1 MELNFF
7 CTYYKERCSNTHI
20 SINRIKKLFCIILM
34 PFTNKPIKSDDPDD
48 DKLLDEYRVSGDI
61 AILGKLFHR
70 YMSLLYGVCL
80 KYLNDDELAKDAVMG
95 IFEELVAK
103 VKQHEIKQFRGWL
116 YVLARNYCLMQ
127 LRTGKKLDVINLDD
141 VMENTQFL
149 HHDERYNED
158 YMKILE
164 RCMEKL
170 PLKQKQS
177 VELFYLQEKC
187 YKDVADETGFSMN
200 DVKSYIQNGKRNLK
214 ICIEKNSA

>member
-1 MELNFF
+1 
-7 CTYYKERCSNTHI
+7 
-20 SINRIKKLFCIILM
+20 M
-34 PFTNKPIKSDDPDD
+34 PFKNKPIKPDYPDD
-48 DKLLDEYRVSGDI
+48 DKLLDDYRANGDI
-61 AILGKLFHR
+61 AVLGKLFQR
-70 YMSLLYGVCL
+70 YMPLLYGVCL
-80 KYLNDDELAKDAVMG
+80 KYLNDDEQARDAVMG
-95 IFEELVAK
+95 IFEELVLK

-127 LRTGKKLDVINLDD
+127 LRNDKKLAVISLDE
-141 VMENTQFL
+141 VMENTMFL
-149 HHDERYNED
+149 HPDERYNED

-177 VELFYLQEKC
+177 IGLFYLQEKC
-187 YKDVADETGFSMN
+187 YKDISDETGFSLN